1 MNLKIIPFLLIMV
14 VGLVKL
20 FMFSQRPSTFD
31 LIGWSMSS
39 LMLAWIGWAYWKDK
53 ELPAYVGN
61 FSYQNGTNQ
70 FAITMYVSVMLFCY
84 LVVAV
89 VA

>member
-1 MNLKIIPFLLIMV
+1 MNLKVIPFLLIMA
-14 VGLVKL
+14 VGLMKL

-31 LIGWSMSS
+31 LIGWTMSS
-39 LMLAWIGWAYWKDK
+39 LMLIWIAWAYWKDK
-53 ELPAYVGN
+53 ELPAYAGN

-70 FAITMYVSVMLFCY
+70 FARTMYVSVWLCCY